1 MSLKPCPECGLKK
14 DGIHTPEG
22 LCKECYQREQ
32 EEEERREFINT
43 SMPSGIIARW
53 NGSPSFL
60 DKKRNYMYLR
70 IPDTQ
75 NHYFDPNKEYEI
87 IVLEAKT

>member
-1 MSLKPCPECGLKK
+1 MSLKLCPECGLKK
-14 DGIHTPEG
+14 EILTPEG
-22 LCKECYQREQ
+22 ICLQCHWKHQD
-32 EEEERREFINT
+32 EEDLRRIVNT

-75 NHYFDPNKEYEI
+75 NHYFDPNKQYEI
-87 IVLEAKT
+87 IVMEAKT